1 MACNFSQLKRRQSS
15 NSLQGKNKTEAD
27 IKDDFYRQRV
37 RSRSRSIGR
46 FEGGRERVQKLKQI
60 RLNTEANYQTI
71 HAGVEP
77 RKPLKVAFSSLEK
90 ADSVASST
98 GLPPIEGGIREEDE
112 EKEPPD
118 DVFED
123 DKKQEAEKGKEGVV
137 EEEEMGET
145 WDSKLTFI
153 LATIGYAVGL
163 GNVWRFPY
171 LAQKNGGGAFLIPY
185 SIALFFLGLPLFVLE
200 LAIGQRLRKGSIGVW
215 KQISPYLGGLGLA
228 SGAVAFNVA
237 LYYNTIIAWCLKYLV
252 QSFLVPLPWSSCPDI
267 NETSG
272 MHLKE
277 CELAG
282 PTAYFWYR
290 ETLNIS
296 SDVESPE
303 SVNWVIGLC
312 LISSWLLVY
321 LAMVKG
327 ITENPKV
334 VYITAIFPYVV
345 LVIFFFRAV
354 TLPGMADGIIHLFTP
369 KFSLLLDPMT
379 WLEAGTQIFFSLGLS
394 FGSLIAYS
402 SYNPVT
408 NNCLRDAFTVAFT
421 NCATSVFAAIIIFGI
436 MGFKAH
442 KSYDACLLSVSRL
455 SNASTESGAN
465 WVVIEGHNQTL
476 PVCDLQE
483 QLEKSAS
490 GTGLAFILFTD
501 AVNQFPLSN
510 IWSLLFFCMLFT
522 LGLDSQFGTLQGVIQ
537 AATDLK
543 LFPENMRKEVQTGL
557 ICGTC
562 CLLSMMF
569 ANGAGNYIFTI
580 FDNFS
585 ANIPLLVI
593 ALFECIGVAYF
604 YGLQRF
610 SEDIQ
615 LMTGTR
621 PGMYLCICW
630 KFISPAIMMAIL
642 TAFLLK
648 MFFGAVDYE
657 AWDAETGG
665 TVRQIWPWWTYI
677 MIFVLISMSVMW
689 IPFIALLELCG
700 IRLLPQEKPGWFPT
714 AELREDHNVQPHKI
728 TSFEKRFL
736 GWREGGTEGTLW
748 QTKTYNEDKSE
759 GCEGE
764 VLV

>member
-15 NSLQGKNKTEAD
+15 NSLLGKQKSVTEED
-27 IKDDFYRQRV
+27 LKDQFYRQRV
-37 RSRSRSIGR
+37 RSRSRSIGK
-46 FEGGRERVQKLKQI
+46 FEGRERIQKLKQI
-60 RLNTEANYQTI
+60 RQNTETNYQTI
-71 HAGVEP
+71 HAGIEP
-77 RKPLKVAFSSLEK
+77 RKPLKVAFSPLEK
-90 ADSVASST
+90 AESVGSGT
-98 GLPPIEGGIREEDE
+98 GLPPIQGEIT
-112 EKEPPD
+112 
-118 DVFED
+118 
-123 DKKQEAEKGKEGVV
+123 
-137 EEEEMGET
+137 EEEEDQEKEDEVFDDEGKGLTKESTYPDEEGQGET

-163 GNVWRFPY
+163 GNIWRFPY

-185 SIALFFLGLPLFVLE
+185 CIALFFLGLPLFILE

-215 KQISPYLGGLGLA
+215 KQISPYLGGIGLA

-252 QSFLVPLPWSSCPDI
+252 QSFFVPLPWSACPVE
-267 NETSG
+267 NETSVENYR
-272 MHLKE
+272 E
-277 CELAG
+277 CQLAG

-290 ETLNIS
+290 ETLDIS
-296 SDVESPE
+296 TDVESPE
-303 SVNWVIGLC
+303 KINWVIGIC
-312 LISSWLLVY
+312 LVSSWLLVY

-327 ITENPKV
+327 ITESPKV

-354 TLPGMADGIIHLFTP
+354 TLKGMGDGVIHLFTP

-408 NNCLRDAFTVAFT
+408 NNCLRDAFIVAFT
-421 NCATSVFAAIIIFGI
+421 NCCTSVFAAIIIFGI

-442 KSYDACLLSVSRL
+442 KIFDACLD
-455 SNASTESGAN
+455 SNMQLMNQSSAMGEG
-465 WVVIEGHNQTL
+465 WVMVDGDNRTL

-537 AATDLK
+537 AATDLN

-562 CLLSMMF
+562 CILSLVF

-593 ALFECIGVAYF
+593 ALFECVGVAYF

-610 SEDIQ
+610 CEDIE
-615 LMTGTR
+615 LMTGSR
-621 PGMYLCICW
+621 PGLYLCICW
-630 KFISPAIMMAIL
+630 KFISPAIMTAIL
-642 TAFLLK
+642 VAFLLK
-648 MFFGAVDYE
+648 MFFGEVDYE
-657 AWDAETGG
+657 AWDAATGSAVIK
-665 TVRQIWPWWTYI
+665 TWPWWTYI
-677 MIFVLISMSVMW
+677 MIVMLISMSVMW
-689 IPFIALLELCG
+689 IPFIAILELCG
-700 IRLLPQEKPGWFPT
+700 LRLLKQEKPGWFPT
-714 AELREDHNVQPHKI
+714 EELREDNSVQPHKI
-728 TSFEKRFL
+728 TEIERKWL
-736 GWREGGTEGTLW
+736 GWREDGQEGVCW
-748 QTKTYNEDKSE
+748 QTQMYQDRQKEE
-759 GCEGE
+759 E